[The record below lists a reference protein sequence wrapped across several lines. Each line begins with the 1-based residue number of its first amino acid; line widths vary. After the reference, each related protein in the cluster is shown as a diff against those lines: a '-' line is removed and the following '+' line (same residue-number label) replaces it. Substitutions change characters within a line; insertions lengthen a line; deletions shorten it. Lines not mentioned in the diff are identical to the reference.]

1 LYRPSPILLLTSR
14 KPLITVPHSVGMDP
28 RRILGSSAIMMTLS
42 FITAMAMGGF
52 PKDTI
57 LNNSDIATISLV
69 VMMSVSL
76 ANLKLRE
83 LRLATHSSA
92 ILRAFF
98 LSAVLSSG
106 STMLL
111 AFLFQGD
118 LRAGW
123 IMVAAAPS
131 AVSLV
136 AFTYL
141 MKGDLEP
148 TLVSTAALYLIA
160 LMFTPLITLVFLGES
175 VDPVVLLTY
184 IGLMILLPMF
194 ISRPLR
200 RLNVRPESRT
210 IMVNLSLFVLI
221 VAVAGPNREIFFH
234 EWGILAGLLAVAVFK
249 IFGIG
254 LLWDRYLR
262 FRHVSRERRVPEVLF
277 ATHKNNGMAATM
289 AIALVGPEAAVPA
302 TVCVVI
308 DIIWLISLSNFIF
321 KDGER
326 RTLRGLRDSRSR
338 RQ

>member
-1 LYRPSPILLLTSR
+1 
-14 KPLITVPHSVGMDP
+14 
-28 RRILGSSAIMMTLS
+28 MMTLS
-42 FITAMAMGGF
+42 FITAMVIGGF
-52 PKDTI
+52 PNDLVLT
-57 LNNSDIATISLV
+57 NSNIATISLV
-69 VMMSVSL
+69 AMMSISL
-76 ANLKLRE
+76 TSLELRGLKL
-83 LRLATHSSA
+83 ASHSSA
-92 ILRAFF
+92 ILRAFM
-98 LSAVLSSG
+98 LSTLLASG

-160 LMFTPLITLVFLGES
+160 LVFTPMITLIFLGES
-175 VDPVVLLTY
+175 IEVTVLLTY
-184 IGLMILLPMF
+184 IGLMILLPML

-200 RLNVRPESRT
+200 RLN
-210 IMVNLSLFVLI
+210 IHQGDKAALVNTCLFVLI
-221 VAVAGPNREIFFH
+221 VAVAGPNRDIFFN
-234 EWGILAGLLAVAVFK
+234 EWGLLAGLLLVAVLR

-262 FRHVSRERRVPEVLF
+262 FRKVPREQRVPEVLF

-289 AIALVGPEAAVPA
+289 AIALVGAEATVPA
-302 TVCVVI
+302 TVCVVV
-308 DIIWLISLSNFIF
+308 DIVWLIFLSHVVF
-321 KDGER
+321 KER
-326 RTLRGLRDSRSR
+326 
-338 RQ
+338 